1 MAIHLSREDGTA
13 SGLWHEIA
21 RADLKIIFKIKNR
34 QAHVTLWFVF
44 WFSLGILF
52 YF

>member
-1 MAIHLSREDGTA
+1 MAIYLSRGDGTA

-21 RADLKIIFKIKNR
+21 RDDLKILLKLKIDGCLW
-34 QAHVTLWFVF
+34 LWFVF